1 MKLNKKVI
9 ESIVVLCSLCV
20 MTITAVTDGGIVSA
34 QQAAA
39 GGSTKVGDTG
49 FKLRGVAGVAAVF
62 ADYQL
67 MTAEKLDS
75 IVDVEKTQ
83 VDVVTASAEDAE
95 TEEEE
100 TAVQEAAVEEPQLTE
115 EEQAWQGY
123 LMADIGDSSLNVRAD
138 ASEEAEIV
146 GKLYKGDRAEI
157 VEPGTEWTKI
167 TSGNVTGYVNNAY
180 CVQGTDALNYAKANC
195 ETVAKALTGGL
206 RVRKDQNTDAGVVTT
221 LAEGD
226 QITVDMAAQ
235 TQDGWV
241 AVEYQSDTCYVS
253 AEFVQTEIQTG
264 TGVTLEEE
272 AAAKAAAEKEAAEK
286 AAAEAAAK
294 AKEEA
299 KASQSSSAGIAQS
312 TAITSSVDDVTLLAA
327 IIQCEAGGEP
337 YDCQLAVGAVV
348 VNRVKSGTFPG
359 SVSGVIYQS
368 GQFTPVASGKLARV
382 LANGPSSTCVNAA
395 SAALSGQDNTGG
407 AHYFKTLSSGH
418 SGTGI
423 GAMIF
428 Y

>member
-20 MTITAVTDGGIVSA
+20 MTITAVTDGGIVHA
-34 QQAAA
+34 QETVADE
-39 GGSTKVGDTG
+39 GTKVGDTG
-49 FKLRGVAGVAAVF
+49 FKLKGVAGVAAVF

-75 IVDVEKTQ
+75 IVDVEKTP
-83 VDVVTASAEDAE
+83 VDVVTASAENVDAE
-95 TEEEE
+95 EESAQE
-100 TAVQEAAVEEPQLTE
+100 TAGEPQLTE

-123 LMADIGDSSLNVRAD
+123 LMADIADSSLNVRTD

-146 GKLYKGDRAEI
+146 GKLYKGDRAQI
-157 VEPGTEWTKI
+157 VEPGAEWTKI
-167 TSGNVTGYVNNAY
+167 TSGNLSGYVNNAY

-206 RVRKDQNTDAGVVTT
+206 RIRKDQNTDAEVVTT

-226 QITVDMAAQ
+226 QITVDTAAQ
-235 TQDGWV
+235 VQDGWV
-241 AVEYQSDTCYVS
+241 AVVYQSTTCYVS

-272 AAAKAAAEKEAAEK
+272 AAAKAKAEQEAAEK
-286 AAAEAAAK
+286 AAEEAAAK
-294 AKEEA
+294 AKKEA

-327 IIQCEAGGEP
+327 IIQCEAGGES

-348 VNRVKSGTFPG
+348 VNRVKSGSFPG

-368 GQFTPVASGKLARV
+368 GQFTPVSSGKLAKV
-382 LANGPSSTCVNAA
+382 LANGPSSTSINAA

-418 SGTGI
+418 SGTVI